1 MSREAVSAL
10 LGTSEA
16 SIAARAQLQHIA
28 ATALV
33 YPNSINRS
41 PSDRFATMRS
51 ALLQSL
57 PRSFVTQLT
66 GLVHE
71 PACAASATGTRH
83 VVQQARSLADA
94 QPEHRAAKD
103 DHATAEV

>member
-1 MSREAVSAL
+1 
-10 LGTSEA
+10 
-16 SIAARAQLQHIA
+16 
-28 ATALV
+28 
-33 YPNSINRS
+33 
-41 PSDRFATMRS
+41 MRY

-71 PACAASATGTRH
+71 PACAAPATGTRH

-94 QPEHRAAKD
+94 QAEHRPARD
-103 DHATAEV
+103 DNATSEV